1 MPKKKTDSASSSSDK
16 KVFGVRMDEELAKE
30 LKILG
35 IKKGKKA
42 YELIEEAVRDL
53 LRKYS
58 KG

>member
-1 MPKKKTDSASSSSDK
+1 MPKKKTDSSSSSSDK

-53 LRKYS
+53 LKKYS

>member
-1 MPKKKTDSASSSSDK
+1 MTKKKSESSSSSSDK

-53 LRKYS
+53 LKKY
-58 KG
+58 KAL

>member
-1 MPKKKTDSASSSSDK
+1 MPKKKTESSGSSSDK
-16 KVFGVRMDEELAKE
+16 RVFGVRIDEELAKE

-53 LRKYS
+53 LKKYG

>member
-1 MPKKKTDSASSSSDK
+1 MAKKKTDSSGSSSDK
-16 KVFGVRMDEELAKE
+16 KVFGVRMDEELVKE

-53 LRKYS
+53 LKKYS

>member
-1 MPKKKTDSASSSSDK
+1 MPKKRTDSSSSSSDK

-53 LRKYS
+53 LKKYS

>member
-1 MPKKKTDSASSSSDK
+1 MPKKKTESSGSSSDK

-53 LRKYS
+53 LKKYG

>member
-1 MPKKKTDSASSSSDK
+1 MPKQKTISSGTSSDK
-16 KVFGVRMDEELAKE
+16 RVFGVRMDEELAKE

>member
-1 MPKKKTDSASSSSDK
+1 VAKKKTESSGSSSYK
-16 KVFGVRMDEELAKE
+16 KVFGARMDEELAKE

-35 IKKGKKA
+35 IRKGKKA

-53 LRKYS
+53 LRKYG

>member
-1 MPKKKTDSASSSSDK
+1 MAKKKTESSGSSVYK

-35 IKKGKKA
+35 IRKGRRP

-53 LRKYS
+53 LKKYG

>member
-1 MPKKKTDSASSSSDK
+1 MAKKKSESSGSSSDK

-35 IKKGKKA
+35 IKRGKKA

-53 LRKYS
+53 LRKYG

>member
-1 MPKKKTDSASSSSDK
+1 VAKKKTESSGSSSYK

-35 IKKGKKA
+35 IKRGKKT
-42 YELIEEAVRDL
+42 YELLEEAVRDL
-53 LRKYS
+53 LRKYE